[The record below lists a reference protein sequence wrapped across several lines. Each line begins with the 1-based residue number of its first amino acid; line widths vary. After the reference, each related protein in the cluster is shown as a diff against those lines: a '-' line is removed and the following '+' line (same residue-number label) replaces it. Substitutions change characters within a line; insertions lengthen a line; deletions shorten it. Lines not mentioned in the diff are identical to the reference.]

1 MYVSKRNE
9 RKGEQ
14 RGYLLATLYK
24 YDQHTVLVIY
34 EMDTVSVQLTPG

>member
-1 MYVSKRNE
+1 MSLKGTTEKGSRE
-9 RKGEQ
+9 RE
-14 RGYLLATLYK
+14 YLLATLYK